1 MSDAEHAPHA
11 DGAAGHDEPDQFLR
25 TRLTQIG
32 EAPDARFT
40 FANERTFLAWNRT
53 ALGTMVAGLAM
64 LQLLKDNNDQ
74 VATKIA
80 GIGLMLMAAVVSLAS
95 YRHWYRSE
103 VALRLRRDLPHSWV
117 MPALALVVGFAAVV
131 AAFSSW

>member
-1 MSDAEHAPHA
+1 MSDAEDRGPA
-11 DGAAGHDEPDQFLR
+11 DSAERQDEPDQFLR
-25 TRLTQIG
+25 TKLTQIG

-64 LQLLKDNNDQ
+64 LQLLKDHHDQ
-74 VATKIA
+74 TATKVA
-80 GIGLMLMAAVVSLAS
+80 GIGLMLMAAVVSLVS
-95 YRHWYRSE
+95 YFHWYRSE